1 MSTLRRTTAAAA
13 LVLTASL
20 PLAACSDDGDA
31 AGTSATG
38 DEASPEEA
46 LAAAKTALDATSG
59 VRLTLATDDTPD
71 SDAYLSEASGV
82 IVADPPAF
90 QGTASGTFEG
100 IPASDVEIVSVGGQ
114 VYAQLF
120 GAFQDF
126 NLPKCVPDP
135 AGLLDPDTGFGT
147 VLTEAQ
153 QVSRGEAVRGGADN
167 SEILTPFTATVP
179 GDAVQNLLP
188 CAPGEEFVAT
198 FNLDE
203 DGLLQ
208 TADIQGEFFP
218 GGGELTYT
226 VAVEEYDVEQD
237 IAKP

>member
-90 QGTASGTFEG
+90 QGTASGTFLSSRSISTTRRRTG
-100 IPASDVEIVSVGGQ
+100 TWSGSSSSD
-114 VYAQLF
+114 
-120 GAFQDF
+120 
-126 NLPKCVPDP
+126 
-135 AGLLDPDTGFGT
+135 
-147 VLTEAQ
+147 
-153 QVSRGEAVRGGADN
+153 RW
-167 SEILTPFTATVP
+167 
-179 GDAVQNLLP
+179 
-188 CAPGEEFVAT
+188 
-198 FNLDE
+198 
-203 DGLLQ
+203 
-208 TADIQGEFFP
+208 
-218 GGGELTYT
+218 
-226 VAVEEYDVEQD
+226 
-237 IAKP
+237 